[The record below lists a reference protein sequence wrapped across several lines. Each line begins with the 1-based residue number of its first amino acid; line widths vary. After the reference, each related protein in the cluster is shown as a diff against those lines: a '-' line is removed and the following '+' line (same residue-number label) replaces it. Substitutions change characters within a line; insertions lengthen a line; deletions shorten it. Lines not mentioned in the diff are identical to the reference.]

1 MLKCFKNEK
10 LWYAVGGAAAM
21 VIGKKIITAKKTREL
36 AVSGLAKGMKLQNDA
51 KATFQNMK
59 DEQDR
64 ISAAMQRKR
73 QASTTKLTKKWMRNE
88 ISDRLR

>member
-59 DEQDR
+59 DEAQD
-64 ISAAMQRKR
+64 ICCDAR